1 MKEFFKNIINEKVD
15 VPYHYA
21 SKVQLDKEIFSEPN
35 YHLYSNIKEV
45 DEEYQKLQKDK
56 FKLNPPMKI
65 TSKSLKLE
73 YNKKLVYL
81 NINLRRVF
89 FLSIIL
95 VIDSLINLKY
105 IGYSELYISII
116 ILSAFSITITLLLL
130 FNIQTNVLL
139 DLYGYSSFY
148 LFSLFESC
156 MLIIIYILKLV
167 NFLQILFY
175 FFNSKNCKGPNHH
188 ICKKS
193 VMSYFIILINIIIFI
208 GVGFQFKFTF
218 KSLIDA
224 FCVLILKQ
232 KTTVQKQHEINEKR
246 SPENKIEFDE
256 DSSNMDKTDR
266 NLNLNTSDV
275 KIDTLDNLK
284 TE

>member
-35 YHLYSNIKEV
+35 YHLYSNSKEV

-148 LFSLFESC
+148 LFSMFESC
-156 MLIIIYILKLV
+156 ILIILYILKIIDFIYTL
-167 NFLQILFY
+167 
-175 FFNSKNCKGPNHH
+175 SEHPTCEGK
-188 ICKKS
+188 ICWKDKTY
-193 VMSYFIILINIIIFI
+193 YFIIFLNLIIF
-208 GVGFQFKFTF
+208 VGIIF
-218 KSLIDA
+218 LIKYTLVSFYDA
-224 FCVLILKQ
+224 FNVLILKQ
-232 KTTVQKQHEINEKR
+232 KTTVQKQMEMNEKDHKLEFADEDNNNYNINE
-246 SPENKIEFDE
+246 
-256 DSSNMDKTDR
+256 SSNRIMNNSEYKLD
-266 NLNLNTSDV
+266 SF
-275 KIDTLDNLK
+275 DNLK

>member
-1 MKEFFKNIINEKVD
+1 MKEFLKNIINEKVD

-35 YHLYSNIKEV
+35 YHLYSNTKEV

-56 FKLNPPMKI
+56 LKLNPPMKI

-89 FLSIIL
+89 LLSIIL
-95 VIDSLINLKY
+95 IIDSLINLKY

-116 ILSAFSITITLLLL
+116 ILSAFSITITLILL

-148 LFSLFESC
+148 LFSLFESSI
-156 MLIIIYILKLV
+156 LIIIYILKLV

-175 FFNSKNCKGPNHH
+175 FFSNKSCRGQNHN
-188 ICKKS
+188 ICKKN

-208 GVGFQFKFTF
+208 GVIFQFKYTI

-224 FCVLILKQ
+224 FCVLVLKQ
-232 KTTVQKQHEINEKR
+232 KTTVQKQHEINEKQ

-256 DSSNMDKTDR
+256 DSSNMDNTAR
-266 NLNLNTSDV
+266 NLNLNTSEV

>member
-1 MKEFFKNIINEKVD
+1 MKEFFKNIISEKVD

-35 YHLYSNIKEV
+35 YHLYSNSKEV
-45 DEEYQKLQKDK
+45 DEEYQKLQKEK

-89 FLSIIL
+89 LLSIIL

-167 NFLQILFY
+167 NFLQILFD
-175 FFNSKNCKGPNHH
+175 FFSNKNCKGPNHH

-275 KIDTLDNLK
+275 IIDTLDNLK